1 MRDSKNNPTSPVRN
15 LILSSPR
22 AALAAAAVIACAMF
36 LFAAV
41 ASADSG
47 DGSQDT
53 RIVAALSG
61 AGIGGVT
68 PKGSAEFRQ
77 RADGRRSL
85 EVEVE
90 HVNLPAGTALNVFVD
105 GQAIGTITLD
115 SLGAGQIELETENG
129 QTFPLINSRTR
140 VVVADQTG
148 KTIVAG
154 AFGDIPAATPTPTS
168 LLHWNCLPPR

>member
-15 LILSSPR
+15 LILGRPR
-22 AALAAAAVIACAMF
+22 AALAVVAVIACAMF

-61 AGIGGVT
+61 AAVGGVT

-90 HVNLPAGTALNVFVD
+90 DVNLPAGTILNVLID
-105 GQAIGTITLD
+105 GARVGTITLGPLQ
-115 SLGAGQIELETENG
+115 SGEVEFESENG
-129 QTFPLINSRTR
+129 QTVPAINSR
-140 VVVADQTG
+140 
-148 KTIVAG
+148 
-154 AFGDIPAATPTPTS
+154 
-168 LLHWNCLPPR
+168 